1 MSQDDRGKLTFSSIA
16 PPGAAPSRLRA
27 SGGILGRCDPVRVS
41 TRVER
46 RRAAPSYAQALP
58 VKSTEAASAFPL
70 SGAPGS
76 SFLVQRPDG
85 PGPATMQR
93 QPVATPPRGR
103 PRAAPGLGPRR
114 PWFLHAALLVPAL
127 LGVAVAADARFVERR
142 SPPLVTNVAPNPE
155 PALPESGLPSVPA
168 SARVPA
174 TDESQPP
181 KRKSTPSVTKT
192 VPNPA
197 SGPPELLAGPSVGPQ
212 SGTADARFI
221 ERDDTLSVR
230 SVAPDAAPTLPWR
243 RPTPVPGL
251 GPKNVTSG
259 VRIITERDGTLFVT
273 NVAPTVPEPVAAAAR
288 LAALAA
294 SGPPVGTD
302 AAPYYRPLIQEVA
315 ARHDVPAKLVESVI
329 HAESSF
335 NPRAV
340 SHKGAR
346 GLMQLMPATA
356 QRLGVR
362 DVFDARQN
370 IEGGVRHLRELLDR
384 YGDFRLALA
393 AYNAGGKAV
402 DLHRGVPP
410 IDETRAYV
418 DRVLRLYGDSG
429 PRTAVPARTAAATH
443 SRSLFRYEAPDGTVV
458 YTNLPERW
466 LPASTRDLLVGK
478 DEPNGDER
486 ASDERAP
493 VEG

>member
-1 MSQDDRGKLTFSSIA
+1 MSQDDREKLTFPSI
-16 PPGAAPSRLRA
+16 
-27 SGGILGRCDPVRVS
+27 
-41 TRVER
+41 T
-46 RRAAPSYAQALP
+46 
-58 VKSTEAASAFPL
+58 
-70 SGAPGS
+70 APG
-76 SFLVQRPDG
+76 R
-85 PGPATMQR
+85 R
-93 QPVATPPRGR
+93 PVATPPRR
-103 PRAAPGLGPRR
+103 RARAAPGSRPRR
-114 PWFLHAALLVPAL
+114 PWFLHAVLLVPAL

-142 SPPLVTNVAPNPE
+142 GPPLVTNVAPNLE
-155 PALPESGLPSVPA
+155 PALPESGLRSVPA
-168 SARVPA
+168 FARVPA

-181 KRKSTPSVTKT
+181 KRESTPSVTKA

-197 SGPPELLAGPSVGPQ
+197 SGQPELLAAPAVGPQ

-221 ERDDTLSVR
+221 ERDDALSVR

-251 GPKNVTSG
+251 GPKNQVTG
-259 VRIITERDGTLFVT
+259 KARFITERDGTLFVT

-288 LAALAA
+288 PAAPAV
-294 SGPPVGTD
+294 SGPPVGPA
-302 AAPYYRPLIQEVA
+302 AAPYYRSLIQEVA
-315 ARHDVPAKLVESVI
+315 GRHDVPAKLVESVI

-340 SHKGAR
+340 SNKGAR

-410 IDETRAYV
+410 INETRAYV

-429 PRTAVPARTAAATH
+429 PRTAVPARTAAAAPD
-443 SRSLFRYEAPDGTVV
+443 SRSLSRYEAPDGTVV

-466 LPASTRDLLVGK
+466 LPASTRDLLAGK
-478 DEPNGDER
+478 GGPDGDER

-493 VEG
+493 LEG

>member
-16 PPGAAPSRLRA
+16 A
-27 SGGILGRCDPVRVS
+27 LG
-41 TRVER
+41 
-46 RRAAPSYAQALP
+46 
-58 VKSTEAASAFPL
+58 
-70 SGAPGS
+70 
-76 SFLVQRPDG
+76 
-85 PGPATMQR
+85 R
-93 QPVATPPRGR
+93 QPVATAPRSR
-103 PRAAPGLGPRR
+103 ARAAPWSGPLGS
-114 PWFLHAALLVPAL
+114 WFLHGALLVPAL

-142 SPPLVTNVAPNPE
+142 GPPLVTNVAPNPE
-155 PALPESGLPSVPA
+155 PVLPESGLPSVPA
-168 SARVPA
+168 PARVPA

-181 KRKSTPSVTKT
+181 KRESTPSVTKA
-192 VPNPA
+192 VPNHA
-197 SGPPELLAGPSVGPQ
+197 SGQPELLAAPAVGPQ

-221 ERDDTLSVR
+221 ERDDTISVG
-230 SVAPDAAPTLPWR
+230 SVAPDAPQALPWR
-243 RPTPVPGL
+243 RPMPVPGL
-251 GPKNVTSG
+251 GPKTVTG
-259 VRIITERDGTLFVT
+259 KARFITERDGTLFVT

-288 LAALAA
+288 LAAPEV
-294 SGPPVGTD
+294 SGPPVGTA

-315 ARHDVPAKLVESVI
+315 ARHAVPAKLVESVI
-329 HAESSF
+329 YAESSF

-340 SHKGAR
+340 SPKGAR

-370 IEGGVRHLRELLDR
+370 IEGGVRHLRELLER

-393 AYNAGGKAV
+393 AYNAGDKAV

-410 IDETRAYV
+410 INETRAYV

-429 PRTAVPARTAAATH
+429 PRTAVPARTALD

-466 LPASTRDLLVGK
+466 LPASTRNLLAGK
-478 DEPNGDER
+478 GEPDGDER

>member
-16 PPGAAPSRLRA
+16 A
-27 SGGILGRCDPVRVS
+27 LG
-41 TRVER
+41 
-46 RRAAPSYAQALP
+46 
-58 VKSTEAASAFPL
+58 
-70 SGAPGS
+70 
-76 SFLVQRPDG
+76 
-85 PGPATMQR
+85 R
-93 QPVATPPRGR
+93 QPVATAPRGR
-103 PRAAPGLGPRR
+103 ARAAPWSGPLR
-114 PWFLHAALLVPAL
+114 PWFLHGALLVPAL

-142 SPPLVTNVAPNPE
+142 GPPLVTNVAPNPE
-155 PALPESGLPSVPA
+155 PALPESGLPSVPS

-181 KRKSTPSVTKT
+181 KRESTLSVTKA

-197 SGPPELLAGPSVGPQ
+197 SVQPERLAGPAVGPQ

-221 ERDDTLSVR
+221 ERDDTRSVR

-243 RPTPVPGL
+243 RPTAVPGL
-251 GPKNVTSG
+251 GPKKVTG
-259 VRIITERDGTLFVT
+259 GAQLIAEGDGTLFVT
-273 NVAPTVPEPVAAAAR
+273 NVAPTVPEPVAAVARPAAP
-288 LAALAA
+288 AV
-294 SGPPVGTD
+294 SGPPVGTA

-393 AYNAGGKAV
+393 AYNAGDKAV
-402 DLHRGVPP
+402 DLHRDVPP
-410 IDETRAYV
+410 INETRAYV

-429 PRTAVPARTAAATH
+429 PRTAVPARTAPD

-466 LPASTRDLLVGK
+466 LPASTRDLLAGK
-478 DEPNGDER
+478 GGPDGDER